1 MSLYDDDYTGEEH
14 MSDSVKKPYAFVI
27 GQVQAFTKD
36 GVKQPACKVGDANGQ
51 AVYNFTIKTALG
63 NLVDIA
69 LWSEYAHV
77 APSIQESYIMFVD
90 GPVSQREYQGKVY
103 TKIDAKRLSVIPA
116 VVAQEREIVN
126 QVAAAPVVAPVAA
139 PVAAAVDP
147 VALAQAQLAAA
158 QAAAAAATAPVA
170 APVAAAEGAAP
181 FSF

>member
-14 MSDSVKKPYAFVI
+14 MSDTVKKPYAFVI

-116 VVAQEREIVN
+116 VVAQEREVVN
-126 QVAAAPVVAPVAA
+126 QVAAPVVAPVAV

-158 QAAAAAATAPVA
+158 QAAAAAATLLP
-170 APVAAAEGAAP
+170 G
-181 FSF
+181 